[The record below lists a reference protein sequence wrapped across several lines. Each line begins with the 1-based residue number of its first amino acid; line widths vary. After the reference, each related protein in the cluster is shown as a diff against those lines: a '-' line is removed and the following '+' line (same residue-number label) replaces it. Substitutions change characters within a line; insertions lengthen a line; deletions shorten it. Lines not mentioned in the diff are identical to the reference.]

1 LHPSIETFSIALHR
15 SRADMP
21 RYSPMRTSI
30 LALTVAL
37 AACRPGPP
45 EGAQAA
51 ATSPAAEPSP
61 APAPPIVQTD
71 SGGVQAVAFRG
82 ARYYVVPVDL
92 DRARIQMHW
101 KDAKGRPYRRA
112 SVLADS
118 LSVAG
123 ERVVAVVN
131 SGIYTPQ
138 DAPKGLHVERGR
150 AIIPL
155 NTTDSTSGNFFRP
168 RPNGVFAVMNDGT
181 ARIVRRGAA
190 AALGPAM
197 REATQSGPRLL
208 ENGEPVLRFSDT
220 PLRRTAICVAAPR
233 RVFIAVSRD
242 PVSLNDLAALF
253 KDRLGCTDALFLD
266 GGAVQALV
274 APAEGIA
281 METGR
286 FVGFI
291 AVVSGRRPRGAAGSP

>member
-1 LHPSIETFSIALHR
+1 
-15 SRADMP
+15 
-21 RYSPMRTSI
+21 MRISI
-30 LALTVAL
+30 LALATAL

-45 EGAQAA
+45 ERAEAA
-51 ATSPAAEPSP
+51 APADTAPAAEPST
-61 APAPPIVQTD
+61 APAPPIVDTD
-71 SGGVQAVAFRG
+71 SGNVQAVAFRG

-92 DRARIQMHW
+92 NAARIQMHW
-101 KDAKGRPYRRA
+101 KDATGRPYRRA

-118 LSVAG
+118 LSAAG

-138 DAPKGLHVERGR
+138 GAPKGLHVERGR
-150 AIIPL
+150 ALVPL
-155 NTTDSTSGNFFRP
+155 NITDSTSGNFFRP

-181 ARIVRRGAA
+181 ARILRRGAA
-190 AALGPAM
+190 EALLPRM

-208 ENGEPVLRFSDT
+208 ENGQPVARFSDT
-220 PLRRTAICVAAPR
+220 PLRRTAVCVAAPR

-253 KDRLGCTDALFLD
+253 RDRLACTDALFLD

-274 APAEGIA
+274 APAEGIS

-291 AVVSGRRPRGAAGSP
+291 AVVAGGRRAAGAP

>member
-1 LHPSIETFSIALHR
+1 
-15 SRADMP
+15 
-21 RYSPMRTSI
+21 MRISI
-30 LALTVAL
+30 LALTIAL
-37 AACRPGPP
+37 AACRAGPP
-45 EGAQAA
+45 ERAEAA
-51 ATSPAAEPSP
+51 VTADTSTPVVTEPSP
-61 APAPPIVQTD
+61 APTPSIETD
-71 SGGVQAVAFRG
+71 SGDVQAVAFRG

-92 DRARIQMHW
+92 TAARIQMHW
-101 KDAKGRPYRRA
+101 KDANGRPFRRA

-118 LSVAG
+118 LSAAG
-123 ERVVAVVN
+123 ERVVAVIN

-150 AIIPL
+150 AIVPL

-190 AALGPAM
+190 AALVPRT

-208 ENGEPVLRFSDT
+208 ENGHPVARFANT
-220 PLRRTAICVAAPR
+220 PLRRTAICVASPR

-253 KDRLGCTDALFLD
+253 RDRLGCTDALFLD

-274 APAEGIA
+274 APADGIA

-291 AVVSGRRPRGAAGSP
+291 AVVARGAGVR

>member
-1 LHPSIETFSIALHR
+1 
-15 SRADMP
+15 
-21 RYSPMRTSI
+21 MRISI
-30 LALTVAL
+30 LALTIAI

-45 EGAQAA
+45 ERAEAA
-51 ATSPAAEPSP
+51 APADTAPAAELPP
-61 APAPPIVQTD
+61 APAPPSGTD
-71 SGGVQAVAFRG
+71 SGHVQEVAFRG
-82 ARYYVVPVDL
+82 AWYYVVPVDL
-92 DRARIQMHW
+92 DRARIQIHW
-101 KDAKGRPYRRA
+101 RDANGRPYRRA

-118 LSVAG
+118 LSAAG
-123 ERVVAVVN
+123 ERVIAVVN

-181 ARIVRRGAA
+181 ARIVRRGGA
-190 AALGPAM
+190 AALLPRM

-208 ENGEPVLRFSDT
+208 EDGRQVAQFADT

-253 KDRLGCTDALFLD
+253 RDRLGCTDALFLD

-286 FVGFI
+286 LVGFI
-291 AVVSGRRPRGAAGSP
+291 AITARAGGAR

>member
-1 LHPSIETFSIALHR
+1 
-15 SRADMP
+15 M
-21 RYSPMRTSI
+21 SI
-30 LALTVAL
+30 LALTIAL
-37 AACRPGPP
+37 AACRAGPP
-45 EGAQAA
+45 ERAEAA
-51 ATSPAAEPSP
+51 VPPDTSPSLQSESSTASAPSIG
-61 APAPPIVQTD
+61 AD
-71 SGGVQAVAFRG
+71 SGSVQEMAFRG

-101 KDAKGRPYRRA
+101 RDANGRPYRRA
-112 SVLADS
+112 SILTDS
-118 LSVAG
+118 LSAAG
-123 ERVVAVVN
+123 ERVIAVVN

-150 AIIPL
+150 AIVPL

-190 AALGPAM
+190 AALVPRM
-197 REATQSGPRLL
+197 SEATQSGPRLL
-208 ENGEPVLRFSDT
+208 ENGQPVLRFADT
-220 PLRRTAICVAAPR
+220 PLRRTAVCVAAPR
-233 RVFIAVSRD
+233 RVIIAVSRD
-242 PVSLNDLAALF
+242 PVSLNDLTALF
-253 KDRLGCTDALFLD
+253 RDRLGCRDALFLD

-274 APAEGIA
+274 APAQGIA

-291 AVVSGRRPRGAAGSP
+291 AVVGGRRGAAGAP

>member
-1 LHPSIETFSIALHR
+1 
-15 SRADMP
+15 
-21 RYSPMRTSI
+21 MRI
-30 LALTVAL
+30 PIFVLTIAL

-45 EGAQAA
+45 ERAEAA
-51 ATSPAAEPSP
+51 VPPDTSPSP
-61 APAPPIVQTD
+61 ASEPSTGPTPPIATD
-71 SGGVQAVAFRG
+71 SGNVQEVAFRG

-101 KDAKGRPYRRA
+101 KDANGRAYHRA

-118 LSVAG
+118 LSAAG
-123 ERVVAVVN
+123 EQVVAVVN

-150 AIIPL
+150 AIVPL
-155 NTTDSTSGNFFRP
+155 NTTDSTAGNFFRP

-181 ARIVRRGAA
+181 VRIVRRGAA
-190 AALGPAM
+190 AALLPRM

-208 ENGEPVLRFSDT
+208 ENGQPVSRFSNT

-253 KDRLGCTDALFLD
+253 RDRLGCTDALFLD

-274 APAEGIA
+274 APGEGIA

-291 AVVSGRRPRGAAGSP
+291 AVVGGRRGAAGAP

>member
-1 LHPSIETFSIALHR
+1 
-15 SRADMP
+15 
-21 RYSPMRTSI
+21 MRNFI
-30 LALTVAL
+30 LALMIAI
-37 AACRPGPP
+37 AACRAGPP
-45 EGAQAA
+45 ERAEAA
-51 ATSPAAEPSP
+51 APPDTPPSVAAEPP
-61 APAPPIVQTD
+61 TAPAPPIETD
-71 SGGVQAVAFRG
+71 SGNVQEVAFRG
-82 ARYYVVPVDL
+82 ARYYVVPADL

-101 KDAKGRPYRRA
+101 KDASGRPYRRA
-112 SVLADS
+112 STLADS
-118 LSVAG
+118 LTAAG

-150 AIIPL
+150 SIVPL

-168 RPNGVFAVMNDGT
+168 RPNGVFAVMEDGT

-190 AALGPAM
+190 AALLPRI

-208 ENGEPVLRFSDT
+208 EDGQPVARFSDT

-253 KDRLGCTDALFLD
+253 KDRLGCRGALFLD

-274 APAEGIA
+274 APADGIA

-291 AVVSGRRPRGAAGSP
+291 AVVRAGTAR

>member
-1 LHPSIETFSIALHR
+1 
-15 SRADMP
+15 
-21 RYSPMRTSI
+21 MRISI
-30 LALTVAL
+30 LALAVAL
-37 AACRPGPP
+37 SACRPGPP
-45 EGAQAA
+45 ERAEAA
-51 ATSPAAEPSP
+51 APADTAAAPAPAAEP
-61 APAPPIVQTD
+61 APAPSIQTD
-71 SGGVQAVAFRG
+71 PGHVQAVTFRG

-92 DRARIQMHW
+92 ERARIRMHW
-101 KDAKGRPYRRA
+101 KDASGRPYRRA
-112 SVLADS
+112 SILADS
-118 LSVAG
+118 LSAAG
-123 ERVVAVVN
+123 ERVVAVIN

-150 AIIPL
+150 AIVPL

-168 RPNGVFAVMNDGT
+168 RPNGVFVVMNDGT

-190 AALGPAM
+190 AALAARM
-197 REATQSGPRLL
+197 AEATQSGPRLL
-208 ENGEPVLRFSDT
+208 ENGQPVARFSDT
-220 PLRRTAICVAAPR
+220 PLRRTALCVAAPR
-233 RVFIAVSRD
+233 RVFLAVSRD

-274 APAEGIA
+274 APAEEIA

-291 AVVSGRRPRGAAGSP
+291 AVVERAGAAP

>member
-1 LHPSIETFSIALHR
+1 MRLSIAL
-15 SRADMP
+15 
-21 RYSPMRTSI
+21 T
-30 LALTVAL
+30 LALT
-37 AACRPGPP
+37 ACRPGAS
-45 EGAQAA
+45 EAEAA
-51 ATSPAAEPSP
+51 AAADTSPPLAAEPST
-61 APAPPIVQTD
+61 APAPPIAPTD
-71 SGGVQAVAFRG
+71 SGDVQAVAFRG
-82 ARYYVVPVDL
+82 ARYYVVAVDL

-101 KDAKGRPYRRA
+101 KDARGRPYRRA

-118 LSVAG
+118 LSAAG

-150 AIIPL
+150 TLVPL

-168 RPNGVFAVMNDGT
+168 RPNGVFAVMSDGT
-181 ARIVRRGAA
+181 ARIVRRDAA
-190 AALGPAM
+190 AALVPHM

-208 ENGEPVLRFSDT
+208 QNGQPVSRFSNT
-220 PLRRTAICVAAPR
+220 PLRRTAVCIASPR

-242 PVSLNDLAALF
+242 PVSLNDVAALF
-253 KDRLGCTDALFLD
+253 RDRLGCTDALFLD

-274 APAEGIA
+274 APADGIS

-291 AVVSGRRPRGAAGSP
+291 AVVARTARVR

>member
-1 LHPSIETFSIALHR
+1 
-15 SRADMP
+15 
-21 RYSPMRTSI
+21 MRISI
-30 LALTVAL
+30 LALTIAL
-37 AACRPGPP
+37 AACRAGPP
-45 EGAQAA
+45 ERAEAA
-51 ATSPAAEPSP
+51 IPADTAPTIAAELPP
-61 APAPPIVQTD
+61 ALPPPAGPD
-71 SGGVQAVAFRG
+71 SGDVEAVAFRG
-82 ARYYVVPVDL
+82 ARYYVVRVDL
-92 DRARIQMHW
+92 NTSRLQMHW
-101 KDAKGRPYRRA
+101 KDANGRPYRRA

-118 LSVAG
+118 LSAAG
-123 ERVVAVVN
+123 ERVIAVVN

-150 AIIPL
+150 TLVPL

-168 RPNGVFAVMNDGT
+168 RPNGVFAVMDDGT

-190 AALGPAM
+190 AALVSRM

-208 ENGEPVLRFSDT
+208 ENGEPVSRFSNT
-220 PLRRTAICVAAPR
+220 PLRRTAVCVAAPR

-242 PVSLNDLAALF
+242 PVSLNDVAALF
-253 KDRLGCTDALFLD
+253 RDRLGCTDALFLD

-291 AVVSGRRPRGAAGSP
+291 AITAGTRSAR

>member
-1 LHPSIETFSIALHR
+1 MRISILTLTIAL
-15 SRADMP
+15 S
-21 RYSPMRTSI
+21 
-30 LALTVAL
+30 
-37 AACRPGPP
+37 ACRPGAP
-45 EGAQAA
+45 ERAEAA
-51 ATSPAAEPSP
+51 APADTSTSLTEPST
-61 APAPPIVQTD
+61 APAPPVETD
-71 SGGVQAVAFRG
+71 SGNVQEMAFRG

-92 DRARIQMHW
+92 NTSRIQMHW
-101 KDAKGRPYRRA
+101 KDARGRPYRRA

-118 LSVAG
+118 LSAAG
-123 ERVVAVVN
+123 ERVIAVVN

-150 AIIPL
+150 AIVPL

-190 AALGPAM
+190 AALVPRM

-208 ENGEPVLRFSDT
+208 ENGQPVARFANT
-220 PLRRTAICVAAPR
+220 PLRRTAICVASSR

-253 KDRLGCTDALFLD
+253 RDRLGCTDALFLD

-274 APAEGIA
+274 APADGIA

-291 AVVSGRRPRGAAGSP
+291 AITARTASAR

>member
-1 LHPSIETFSIALHR
+1 
-15 SRADMP
+15 
-21 RYSPMRTSI
+21 MRI
-30 LALTVAL
+30 PLLVLTIAL

-45 EGAQAA
+45 ERAEAA
-51 ATSPAAEPSP
+51 APADTSPALAADPSP
-61 APAPPIVQTD
+61 APPIETD
-71 SGGVQAVAFRG
+71 SGSVQEVAFRG

-92 DRARIQMHW
+92 NTSRIQMHW
-101 KDAKGRPYRRA
+101 KDANGRPYRRA

-118 LSVAG
+118 LSTAG
-123 ERVVAVVN
+123 ERVIAVVN

-138 DAPKGLHVERGR
+138 DAPKGLHMERGR
-150 AIIPL
+150 TLVPL

-168 RPNGVFAVMNDGT
+168 RPNGVFAVMNDGM

-190 AALGPAM
+190 AALIPRM

-208 ENGEPVLRFSDT
+208 ENGQSVARFADT

-253 KDRLGCTDALFLD
+253 RDRLGCTDALFLD

-274 APAEGIA
+274 APAQGIT

-291 AVVSGRRPRGAAGSP
+291 AVTRRTGGAR

>member
-1 LHPSIETFSIALHR
+1 
-15 SRADMP
+15 
-21 RYSPMRTSI
+21 MRISVV
-30 LALTVAL
+30 ALTIAL
-37 AACRPGPP
+37 AACRSSPP
-45 EGAQAA
+45 ERAEAA
-51 ATSPAAEPSP
+51 VPADTSPSPAAEPST
-61 APAPPIVQTD
+61 APAPPIETD
-71 SGGVQAVAFRG
+71 SGNVQEVAFRG
-82 ARYYVVPVDL
+82 ARYYVVAVNL

-101 KDAKGRPYRRA
+101 KDANGRPYRRA
-112 SVLADS
+112 WVLADA
-118 LSVAG
+118 LSAAG
-123 ERVVAVVN
+123 EQVIAVVN

-150 AIIPL
+150 ALVPL

-181 ARIVRRGAA
+181 ALIVRRGAA
-190 AALGPAM
+190 AALVPRM
-197 REATQSGPRLL
+197 REASQSGPRLL
-208 ENGEPVLRFSDT
+208 ENGQTVAPFSDT
-220 PLRRTAICVAAPR
+220 PLRRTAVCVVGPR

-242 PVSLNDLAALF
+242 PVSLNDVAALF

-291 AVVSGRRPRGAAGSP
+291 AVTAGPRNRSAASSP

>member
-1 LHPSIETFSIALHR
+1 
-15 SRADMP
+15 
-21 RYSPMRTSI
+21 MRISVV
-30 LALTVAL
+30 ALTLAL
-37 AACRPGPP
+37 AACRAGPP
-45 EGAQAA
+45 ERAEAA
-51 ATSPAAEPSP
+51 VPPDTSPSLAAEPSTSS
-61 APAPPIVQTD
+61 APSIETD
-71 SGGVQAVAFRG
+71 SGDVQEMAFRG

-101 KDAKGRPYRRA
+101 KASSGRPYRRA
-112 SVLADS
+112 SLLADS
-118 LSVAG
+118 LSAAG
-123 ERVVAVVN
+123 ERVIAVVN

-150 AIIPL
+150 AIVPL

-181 ARIVRRGAA
+181 ARIVRRGAV
-190 AALGPAM
+190 AALLPRM

-208 ENGEPVLRFSDT
+208 ENGQPVARFADT

-253 KDRLGCTDALFLD
+253 RDRLGCTDALFLD

-274 APAEGIA
+274 APADGIA

-291 AVVSGRRPRGAAGSP
+291 AIVAVSRPRGAAGSP

>member
-1 LHPSIETFSIALHR
+1 
-15 SRADMP
+15 MP
-21 RYSPMRTSI
+21 RSSTRISI
-30 LALTVAL
+30 LALTLAL
-37 AACRPGPP
+37 GSCRASPP
-45 EGAQAA
+45 ERAEA
-51 ATSPAAEPSP
+51 ATPADTSPSFAAEPST
-61 APAPPIVQTD
+61 APAPPIETD
-71 SGGVQAVAFRG
+71 SGGVQEMAFRG

-101 KDAKGRPYRRA
+101 EDVNGEPYRRA

-118 LSVAG
+118 LSAAG
-123 ERVVAVVN
+123 ERVIAVVN

-150 AIIPL
+150 TLVPL

-181 ARIVRRGAA
+181 ARLVRRGAA
-190 AALGPAM
+190 AALVPRM

-208 ENGEPVLRFSDT
+208 ESGQPVSRFSNT
-220 PLRRTAICVAAPR
+220 PLRRTAICVASPR

-253 KDRLGCTDALFLD
+253 RDRLGCTDALFLD

-291 AVVSGRRPRGAAGSP
+291 AVVAGGRPRSAAGSP